1 VSWAMSL
8 RLTVVASLLALAPAA
23 ADAQERARATFAG
36 GCFWCMEPPFDKL
49 DGVVSTT
56 SGYTGGHKANPT
68 YAEVSA
74 GTTGHAEAVEIVY
87 DPRKVTYARLLEV
100 FWRNVD
106 PTTPDRQ
113 FCDVG
118 SQYRAAIFFHDETQR
133 RLAEESKQVV
143 AQRLQQPVVTQVVPA
158 VTFYVAEEYHQDFY
172 RKNPIRYK
180 FYRTGCGRDRRL
192 EQLWGKAAGLLGPAP
207 SSSSPTPSASGRAV
221 RDAGPRPGSRSAAP
235 VLNLP
240 DTADSSAV
248 RAQPLQSL
256 AGEPEPLGKFSGLP
270 GGFCFARCLAAAG
283 FGPAMGRD
291 GHSVGHSREGRDH
304 QTERG
309 TSARRPLSIG
319 GG

>member
-1 VSWAMSL
+1 MSCAMSI
-8 RLTVVASLLALAPAA
+8 RLAVVAGLMILAAGA

-172 RKNPIRYK
+172 KKNPIRYK

-192 EQLWGKAAGLLGPAP
+192 EQLWGKAAGLLGAAP
-207 SSSSPTPSASGRAV
+207 SSSSPAPISQRARIQGPGPGPV
-221 RDAGPRPGSRSAAP
+221 EIRGAGP
-235 VLNLP
+235 
-240 DTADSSAV
+240 
-248 RAQPLQSL
+248 
-256 AGEPEPLGKFSGLP
+256 
-270 GGFCFARCLAAAG
+270 
-283 FGPAMGRD
+283 
-291 GHSVGHSREGRDH
+291 
-304 QTERG
+304 
-309 TSARRPLSIG
+309 
-319 GG
+319 